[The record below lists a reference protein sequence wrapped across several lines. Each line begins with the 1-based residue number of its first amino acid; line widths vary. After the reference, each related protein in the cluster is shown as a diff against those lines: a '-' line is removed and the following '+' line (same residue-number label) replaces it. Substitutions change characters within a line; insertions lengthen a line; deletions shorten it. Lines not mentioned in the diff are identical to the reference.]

1 MTNQDLD
8 ALAGDYVLGTLSG
21 EERQALEAQM
31 KHDAGLRDRVEDW
44 ERRLA
49 PAVVALAEPVEPPP
63 GLLARIEAVIDARQ
77 EINFGGVTVR
87 AHEGEWIP
95 LARGSEVKILL
106 VDKVKRERSFLL
118 RLAPGGHVPAH
129 DHPTT
134 EECMVLSGDMV
145 IGDTVFYPGDFHA
158 AVAGVKHP
166 PLTSRNGGVIFI
178 RGPIYE
184 GYP

>member
-1 MTNQDLD
+1 MTEQDLD
-8 ALAGDYVLGTLSG
+8 ALAGEYFLGTLSG
-21 EERQALEAQM
+21 DERQTLEADM
-31 KHDAGLRDRVEDW
+31 KRDAGLRDRVEAW
-44 ERRLA
+44 ERRLG
-49 PAVVALAEPVEPPP
+49 PAVLAATQSVEPPP
-63 GLLARIEAVIDARQ
+63 GLLDKILGVIDGRQ
-77 EINFGGVTVR
+77 QVDFGGVTVR
-87 AHEGEWIP
+87 ANEGEWVP

-118 RLAPGGHVPAH
+118 RLAPGGHVPGH

-158 AVAGVKHP
+158 ALAGVKHP
-166 PLTSRNGGVIFI
+166 PLTSRNGGVVFI
-178 RGPIYE
+178 RGPIYD

>member
-1 MTNQDLD
+1 MTGQDLD
-8 ALAGDYVLGTLSG
+8 ALAGEYVLGTLEG
-21 EERQALEAQM
+21 EERQALEVQM
-31 KHDAGLRDRVEDW
+31 KHDAGLRDRVEAW
-44 ERRLA
+44 ERRLG
-49 PAVVALAEPVEPPP
+49 PAVLAAAAPIEPPP
-63 GLLARIEAVIDARQ
+63 GLLAKIEGAIDARQ
-77 EINFGGVTVR
+77 QIDFGGVTVR
-87 AHEGEWIP
+87 ANEGEWVS
-95 LARGSEVKILL
+95 LARGSEIKILL
-106 VDKVKRERSFLL
+106 VDTAKRERSFLL

-158 AVAGVKHP
+158 ATAGVKHP

-178 RGPIYE
+178 RGPIYD

>member
-1 MTNQDLD
+1 MTEQELD

-21 EERQALEAQM
+21 EERQSLESQM
-31 KHDAGLRDRVEDW
+31 RRDASLRERVETW

-49 PAVVALAEPVEPPP
+49 PAILAAAEPVEPSPD
-63 GLLARIEAVIDARQ
+63 LLARIEGVIDARQ
-77 EINFGGVTVR
+77 KIDFGGVTVR
-87 AHEGEWIP
+87 ANDGEWVP

-106 VDKVKRERSFLL
+106 VDTLKRERSFLL

-145 IGDTVFYPGDFHA
+145 IGDTIFYPGDFHA
-158 AVAGVKHP
+158 AIAGVKHP

>member
-1 MTNQDLD
+1 MTEQDLD
-8 ALAGDYVLGTLSG
+8 ALAGEYVLGTLG
-21 EERQALEAQM
+21 GQERQALEAQM
-31 KHDAGLRDRVEDW
+31 KRDAGLRDRVEAW

-49 PAVVALAEPVEPPP
+49 PAVLAAAASVEPPP
-63 GLLARIEAVIDARQ
+63 GLLAKIEGVIDARQ
-77 EINFGGVTVR
+77 QIDFGGVTVR
-87 AHEGEWIP
+87 AGEGEWVP
-95 LARGSEVKILL
+95 LARGSEIKILL
-106 VDKVKRERSFLL
+106 VDMVKRERSFLL

-134 EECMVLSGDMV
+134 EECMVLTGDMV

-158 AVAGVKHP
+158 ATAGVKHP

-178 RGPIYE
+178 RGPVYE

>member
-1 MTNQDLD
+1 MTEQDLD
-8 ALAGDYVLGTLSG
+8 ALAGEYVLGTLTG
-21 EERQALEAQM
+21 DERQALEAQI
-31 KHDAGLRDRVEDW
+31 KRDAGLRSRVEAW
-44 ERRLA
+44 ERRLGA
-49 PAVVALAEPVEPPP
+49 AVLAATEPAGPPA
-63 GLLARIEAVIDARQ
+63 GLLDKIRGLIDSRQ
-77 EINFGGVTVR
+77 QVDFGGVTVR
-87 AHEGEWIP
+87 ADEGEWVP
-95 LARGSEVKILL
+95 LARGSEIKILL

-158 AVAGVKHP
+158 AIAGVRHP

-178 RGPIYE
+178 RGPIYD

>member
-1 MTNQDLD
+1 MTDQDLD
-8 ALAGDYVLGTLSG
+8 ALAGDYVLGTLAG
-21 EERQALEAQM
+21 EEREALEKQM
-31 KHDAGLRDRVEDW
+31 KRDAGLRQRVEAW

-49 PAVVALAEPVEPPP
+49 PAILAAAQPAEPPQD
-63 GLLARIEAVIDARQ
+63 LFARIEAAIDARQ

-87 AHEGEWIP
+87 AGEGEWIP

-106 VDKVKRERSFLL
+106 VDTVRKERSFLL
-118 RLAPGGHVPAH
+118 RIHPGGHVPAH

-145 IGDTVFYPGDFHA
+145 IGETIFYPGDFHA
-158 AVAGVKHP
+158 AIAGVSHP
-166 PLTSRNGGVIFI
+166 PLTSRNGGVVFI
-178 RGPIYE
+178 RGPIYD

>member
-1 MTNQDLD
+1 MTEQGLD
-8 ALAGDYVLGTLSG
+8 ALAGEYVLGTLTD
-21 EERQALEAQM
+21 EDRHALEARI
-31 KHDAGLRDRVEDW
+31 KHDADLRERIEAW
-44 ERRLA
+44 ERRLG
-49 PAVVALAEPVEPPP
+49 PAIVAAAQAVEPPAD
-63 GLLARIEAVIDARQ
+63 LLAKIERTIDTRQ
-77 EINFGGVTVR
+77 RVDFGGVTVR
-87 AHEGEWIP
+87 ANEGEWVP
-95 LARGSEVKILL
+95 LARGSQIKLLL

-118 RLAPGGHVPAH
+118 RLEPGGYVPPH

-158 AVAGVKHP
+158 AIAGVKHP
-166 PLTSRNGGVIFI
+166 ALTSRNGGVIFI

>member
-1 MTNQDLD
+1 MTEQDLD
-8 ALAGDYVLGTLSG
+8 ALAGEYVLGTLTG
-21 EERQALEAQM
+21 EERQALEARM
-31 KHDAGLRDRVEDW
+31 KRDAGLRDRVEAW

-49 PAVVALAEPVEPPP
+49 PAFIATAQAIEPPA
-63 GLLARIEAVIDARQ
+63 GLLGKIEGVIDARQ
-77 EINFGGVTVR
+77 QVDFGGVTVR
-87 AHEGEWIP
+87 ANEGEWVP

-145 IGDTVFYPGDFHA
+145 IGDTIFYPGDFHA
-158 AVAGVKHP
+158 AIAGVKHP

-178 RGPIYE
+178 RGPIYD

>member
-1 MTNQDLD
+1 MTDDDLD
-8 ALAGDYVLGTLSG
+8 ALAGEYVLGTLSG
-21 EERQALEAQM
+21 DERQALEAQM
-31 KHDAGLRDRVEDW
+31 ERDAGLRGRVEAW
-44 ERRLA
+44 ERRLGPAVLAATA
-49 PAVVALAEPVEPPP
+49 PAEPPP
-63 GLLARIEAVIDARQ
+63 GLFGKIQRVIDTRQ
-77 EINFGGVTVR
+77 QVDFGGVTVR
-87 AHEGEWIP
+87 AHEGEWVP

-158 AVAGVKHP
+158 ALAGVRHP
-166 PLTSRNGGVIFI
+166 PLTSRNGGVVFI
-178 RGPIYE
+178 RGPIYD

>member
-1 MTNQDLD
+1 MTEQDLD
-8 ALAGDYVLGTLSG
+8 ALAGEYVLGTLTG
-21 EERQALEAQM
+21 DERRSLEAQI
-31 KHDAGLRDRVEDW
+31 KRDAGLRDRIEAW
-44 ERRLA
+44 ERRLG
-49 PAVVALAEPVEPPP
+49 PAVLATTEPVEPPP
-63 GLLARIEAVIDARQ
+63 DLLAKIESVIAARQ
-77 EINFGGVTVR
+77 RIDFGGVTIR
-87 AHEGEWIP
+87 ANEGEWVP

-106 VDKVKRERSFLL
+106 VDAVRRERSFLL

-158 AVAGVKHP
+158 ATAGVSHP

>member
-1 MTNQDLD
+1 MTEQDLD
-8 ALAGDYVLGTLSG
+8 ALAGEYVLGTLTG
-21 EERQALEAQM
+21 DERQALEARM
-31 KHDAGLRDRVEDW
+31 SHDAGLRARVEAW

-49 PAVVALAEPVEPPP
+49 PAVLATAEPAEPPP
-63 GLLARIEAVIDARQ
+63 ELLARIERAIDARQ
-77 EINFGGVTVR
+77 RIDFGGVTVR
-87 AHEGEWIP
+87 AHEGEWVP
-95 LARGSEVKILL
+95 LARGSEIKILL
-106 VDKVKRERSFLL
+106 VDKVRRERSFLL

-158 AVAGVKHP
+158 AIAGVRHP

-178 RGPIYE
+178 RGPIYD

>member
-1 MTNQDLD
+1 MTEQDLD
-8 ALAGDYVLGTLSG
+8 ALAGEYVLGTLAG
-21 EERQALEAQM
+21 DERQALEGEM
-31 KHDAGLRDRVEDW
+31 KRDAALRDRVEAW
-44 ERRLA
+44 ERRLG
-49 PAVVALAEPVEPPP
+49 PAVLAAAQSAEPPA
-63 GLLARIEAVIDARQ
+63 GLLDRIQGVIDARQ
-77 EINFGGVTVR
+77 QVNFGGITVR
-87 AHEGEWIP
+87 AGEGAWVP

-158 AVAGVKHP
+158 AIAGVRHP

-178 RGPIYE
+178 RGPIYD

>member
-1 MTNQDLD
+1 MTDQDLD

-21 EERQALEAQM
+21 EERQSLESQM
-31 KHDAGLRDRVEDW
+31 KRDTGLRQRIEAW

-49 PAVVALAEPVEPPP
+49 PAILATSQTAEPPQ
-63 GLLARIEAVIDARQ
+63 GLFAKIEAAIAQRQ

-87 AHEGEWIP
+87 ANEGEWIP

-106 VDKVKRERSFLL
+106 VDTARRERSFLL
-118 RLAPGGHVPAH
+118 RIHPGGHVPAH

-134 EECMVLSGDMV
+134 EECMVLSGDMM
-145 IGDTVFYPGDFHA
+145 IGDTIFYPGDFHA
-158 AVAGVKHP
+158 AIAGVKHP
-166 PLTSRNGGVIFI
+166 PLTSRSGGVVFI

>member
-1 MTNQDLD
+1 MTEQDLD
-8 ALAGDYVLGTLSG
+8 ALAGEYVLGTLTG
-21 EERQALEAQM
+21 EERQALEAQI
-31 KHDAGLRDRVEDW
+31 KRDAGLRGRVEAW

-49 PAVVALAEPVEPPP
+49 PAFIAAAEPVAPSPD
-63 GLLARIEAVIDARQ
+63 LLAKIEGMIDARQ
-77 EINFGGVTVR
+77 RIDFGGVTVR
-87 AHEGEWIP
+87 ANEGEWVP

-106 VDKVKRERSFLL
+106 VDTQRRERSFLL

-158 AVAGVKHP
+158 ATAGVSHP